1 MRGGGKRRSNGGG
14 SGKSKSRSP
23 RTKSNSAAGSSSGGR
38 RRRTNSTLFV
48 EGGILSDFRRDP
60 TFSTPSRGGSS
71 FGKGPKPRSSD
82 RTKASASTSDPR
94 RCSGR
99 VYGYQYPSMDFEEG
113 LERTSRVEGDQMVG
127 SNQMLLGKTGP
138 TQIVAFLD
146 QTPSSSNGKVNYDY
160 EYEPSFVLGGE
171 SHRGLGFC
179 DDSDAAPSCSIS
191 ASKALGDQGG
201 STFGSFSAKDE
212 TGDEAAASEQD
223 EAMPDVVKPS
233 KRNSGFISIGGMKL
247 YTEDISDEESDGE
260 EGINGED
267 ESGDEGSTGSSEQGE
282 ETGSS
287 ESESSLDMFGSGS
300 EIDDDVAKDYLEG
313 IGGSENMLDAHWL
326 AEESLDKLD
335 LSSGD
340 SSSSYSS
347 DDKKTGKLTGFALQK
362 ASMEYGKKKL
372 TRSRSSGHGK
382 AAHPL
387 TMDDLMFVKD
397 PRGLSG
403 KKSKKKQVTK
413 FLPQSWPSGA
423 QKSKNSR
430 RFPGEKKKHRKEY
443 IAVKRRER
451 MLQRGVDLADINSK
465 LERMVLE
472 NTDMHCFQRMHNRD
486 CSQVRRLADVY
497 RLSSSC
503 TGSGKKSFVTV
514 TRTYQ
519 TCLPSA
525 SDKIRIEKLIGAG
538 DEQDDFAVSRGVK
551 VKSGS
556 SDRKKVKDSA
566 KKRIS
571 REERERNKSS
581 SGKKT
586 SYAEQP
592 VSFVSSGVIDSEI
605 AVAKTSSDDRDAKQ
619 VAETTPGATN
629 GAYIGAFEVHTKGFG
644 SKMMAKMGFIEG
656 GGLGKDGKGIAQPI
670 EAVQRPKSLGL
681 GLDFPINSEDPSPSS
696 NNAKRNKPSSSG
708 KHVKRISH
716 ESGGA
721 SGSARIRDKR
731 LGAFEQHTT
740 GFGSRMMAR
749 MGFVEGSG
757 LGRDSQGIVNP
768 LFAVRRPKA
777 RGLGAEG

>member
-14 SGKSKSRSP
+14 GSGKSKFSSP
-23 RTKSNSAAGSSSGGR
+23 GQSTRTNLNSAAGSSSGGR
-38 RRRTNSTLFV
+38 RRRTNNTLFV

-71 FGKGPKPRSSD
+71 SGKGSKPRSSD
-82 RTKASASTSDPR
+82 RVKASASTSDPR
-94 RCSGR
+94 KCNGNTY
-99 VYGYQYPSMDFEEG
+99 VYQYPSMD
-113 LERTSRVEGDQMVG
+113 GDQMDG
-127 SNQMLLGKTGP
+127 SNSMLLGKSES
-138 TQIVAFLD
+138 TQIVAYLD
-146 QTPSSSNGKVNYDY
+146 QTPSSSKGIKVSYDY
-160 EYEPSFVLGGE
+160 EYEPSFVLGDDDS
-171 SHRGLGFC
+171 SHKGLGFC
-179 DDSDAAPSCSIS
+179 DDSDAAPSGSLSIS
-191 ASKALGDQGG
+191 KTLGEEGFITEEVD
-201 STFGSFSAKDE
+201 AEDE
-212 TGDEAAASEQD
+212 TGEEGAVSEDEV
-223 EAMPDVVKPS
+223 MPDVVKPS

-247 YTEDISDEESDGE
+247 YTEDISDEESGGE
-260 EGINGED
+260 EGRNDVD
-267 ESGDEGSTGSSEQGE
+267 ESGDEGSTE
-282 ETGSS
+282 SS
-287 ESESSLDMFGSGS
+287 ESESSLDMFGSDS

-313 IGGSENMLDAHWL
+313 IGGSEIMLDGHWL
-326 AEESLDKLD
+326 AEQSLDKLD
-335 LSSGD
+335 LSSDD
-340 SSSSYSS
+340 SSSSDSS
-347 DDKKTGKLTGFALQK
+347 DRKTGKLTGFALQK

-372 TRSRSSGHGK
+372 TRSSSSGHGK
-382 AAHPL
+382 AIHPL

-397 PRGLSG
+397 PRSLSG
-403 KKSKKKQVTK
+403 KKNKKKQVAK

-430 RFPGEKKKHRKEY
+430 NYPGEKKMHRKEY

-451 MLQRGVDLADINSK
+451 MLLRGVDLADINSK
-465 LERMVLE
+465 LERIVLE
-472 NTDMHCFQRMHNRD
+472 NVDMHCFQRMHNRD

-525 SDKIRIEKLIGAG
+525 SDKLRIEKLIGAG
-538 DEQDDFAVSRGVK
+538 DEDYDFAVSGGVK
-551 VKSGS
+551 
-556 SDRKKVKDSA
+556 DRKKVKDSA
-566 KKRIS
+566 KKRIT
-571 REERERNKSS
+571 REERERNKSN
-581 SGKKT
+581 GKKG

-605 AVAKTSSDDRDAKQ
+605 AVAKTSSDDKDAKQ
-619 VAETTPGATN
+619 VAETTPGASN
-629 GAYIGAFEVHTKGFG
+629 GADIGAFEVHTRGFG

-681 GLDFPINSEDPSPSS
+681 GLDFSIDTEDPSSSS
-696 NNAKRNKPSSSG
+696 NNARRNIPSSSG

-716 ESGGA
+716 GSGG
-721 SGSARIRDKR
+721 SSDSARIRDKR

-740 GFGSRMMAR
+740 GFGSKMMAR

-757 LGRDSQGIVNP
+757 LGRASQGIVNP
-768 LFAVRRPKA
+768 LVAVRRPRA

>member
-23 RTKSNSAAGSSSGGR
+23 GQSTRKNSNSAAGSSSGGR
-38 RRRTNSTLFV
+38 RRRTNSLFV

-60 TFSTPSRGGSS
+60 AFSTPSRGGGGSS
-71 FGKGPKPRSSD
+71 SGKVLKPRSSD
-82 RTKASASTSDPR
+82 RAKASASTSDPR
-94 RCSGR
+94 KCSGHS
-99 VYGYQYPSMDFEEG
+99 YGFQYSSVHFEEG
-113 LERTSRVEGDQMVG
+113 LERKSGDQMDG
-127 SNQMLLGKTGP
+127 SNPMVLGKSGS

-146 QTPSSSNGKVNYDY
+146 QTPSSSKEVKVNYDY
-160 EYEPSFVLGGE
+160 EYEQSFVLGDD

-179 DDSDAAPSCSIS
+179 DDSDAAPS
-191 ASKALGDQGG
+191 GG
-201 STFGSFSAKDE
+201 LK
-212 TGDEAAASEQD
+212 TGEEAAATED
-223 EAMPDVVKPS
+223 EPMPDVVKPS
-233 KRNSGFISIGGMKL
+233 KRNSGYISVGGMKL
-247 YTEDISDEESDGE
+247 YTEDISGE
-260 EGINGED
+260 
-267 ESGDEGSTGSSEQGE
+267 ESGDEEDVNGEDGGSSGSSEQGE
-282 ETGSS
+282 ETESS
-287 ESESSLDMFGSGS
+287 ESDCSEDMFGIDS
-300 EIDDDVAKDYLEG
+300 EIDDEVAKDYLEG
-313 IGGSENMLDAHWL
+313 IGGSKIMLDAHWL

-335 LSSGD
+335 LSGSSD
-340 SSSSYSS
+340 SSSSDSS
-347 DDKKTGKLTGFALQK
+347 DEKKTGKLCGFSLQK
-362 ASMEYGKKKL
+362 ASMDYGKKKL
-372 TRSRSSGHGK
+372 TRSRSSGNGK
-382 AAHPL
+382 APHPMA
-387 TMDDLMFVKD
+387 MDDLMFVKD
-397 PRGLSG
+397 PRSLSG
-403 KKSKKKQVTK
+403 RKNKKKQETK
-413 FLPQSWPSGA
+413 FPQSWPSGA

-430 RFPGEKKKHRKEY
+430 NFPGEKKKHRKEY

-451 MLQRGVDLADINSK
+451 MLQRGVDLADINYK
-465 LERMVLE
+465 LERFVLE
-472 NTDMHCFQRMHNRD
+472 NVDMHCFQRMHNRD

-538 DEQDDFAVSRGVK
+538 DEEDDFAVSGGGVK
-551 VKSGS
+551 MKSGGS
-556 SDRKKVKDSA
+556 LDRKKVKDSA

-581 SGKKT
+581 EKKS

-605 AVAKTSSDDRDAKQ
+605 AIAKTSVDVIDAKQ
-619 VAETTPGATN
+619 VAETSPGASN
-629 GAYIGAFEVHTKGFG
+629 GVDIGAFEVHTRGFG

-681 GLDFPINSEDPSPSS
+681 GLDFPAGTEEPSPSS
-696 NNAKRNKPSSSG
+696 NNAKRNRSSASG

-716 ESGGA
+716 DTGGG
-721 SGSARIRDKR
+721 SGSAGIRDKR
-731 LGAFEQHTT
+731 LGAFEQHTR

-749 MGFVEGSG
+749 MGFVDGSG
-757 LGRDSQGIVNP
+757 LGRESQGILNP
-768 LFAVRRPKA
+768 LVATRRPRA